1 MISSVGGETN
11 MMAIFMVILVTIS
24 FVAFRFT
31 RGEKGGDIPKWV
43 QRRTREIPSTD
54 EIDEQFENE
63 DSD

>member
-11 MMAIFMVILVTIS
+11 MMAIFMVMLITIS
-24 FVAFRFT
+24 LVAFRFT
-31 RGEKGGDIPKWV
+31 RGDKGGDIPKWV
-43 QRRTREIPSTD
+43 KLRTRENATTD